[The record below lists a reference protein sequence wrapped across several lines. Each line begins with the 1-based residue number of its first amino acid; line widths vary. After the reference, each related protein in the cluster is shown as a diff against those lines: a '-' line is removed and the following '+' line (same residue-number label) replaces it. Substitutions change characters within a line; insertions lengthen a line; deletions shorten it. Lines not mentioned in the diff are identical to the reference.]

1 MAFWTECD
9 TMSRSQISIANKLQC
24 IHITHT
30 AYKLQLYATLF
41 FLFSWFYFVNSVKFE
56 TVFIYRCAGRTS
68 SQIALYFST
77 TTLQSDVDFAVF
89 PIFISPLTSTL
100 LHNSNALNGLAE
112 WEILELINFES
123 LDIYCVSANV
133 SLCMCCAYAC

>member
-9 TMSRSQISIANKLQC
+9 TMSRSQISIANKIQC
-24 IHITHT
+24 IHTQHINYNYTR
-30 AYKLQLYATLF
+30 LFF
-41 FLFSWFYFVNSVKFE
+41 FLFSWFYFVNSVRFE
-56 TVFIYRCAGRTS
+56 TVFIHRCAGRTS

-77 TTLQSDVDFAVF
+77 TILQSDVDFAVF

-100 LHNSNALNGLAE
+100 LHDTNALNGLAE